1 MSWASCL
8 LHYNQ
13 SPVRATSS
21 TVLSITAPPYWAKGL
36 AWLLLS
42 EYPLDQQVRERTWAG
57 QRLNR
62 HTLTPLLI
70 SSRLISDA
78 DAATW
83 ELEAGMGNPPWQRQL
98 LIRAAGEGGGV
109 LLWHYRLLQIWLQLI
124 LLVLSPSKRNLST
137 QASNWTATAMVI
149 FFSLP

>member
-1 MSWASCL
+1 
-8 LHYNQ
+8 
-13 SPVRATSS
+13 
-21 TVLSITAPPYWAKGL
+21 
-36 AWLLLS
+36 
-42 EYPLDQQVRERTWAG
+42 
-57 QRLNR
+57 
-62 HTLTPLLI
+62 
-70 SSRLISDA
+70 
-78 DAATW
+78 
-83 ELEAGMGNPPWQRQL
+83 MGNPPWQRQL

>member
-21 TVLSITAPPYWAKGL
+21 TVLSITAPPYLAKGL
-36 AWLLLS
+36 ARLPLS
-42 EYPLDQQVRERTWAG
+42 EHPLDQQVRESTWAG
-57 QRLNR
+57 QRLHR
-62 HTLTPLLI
+62 HTLTPLLV

-83 ELEAGMGNPPWQRQL
+83 ESGAGMGNPPWRRRL
-98 LIRAAGEGGGV
+98 LIRAAGEGCGV
-109 LLWHYRLLQIWLQLI
+109 LFWQYRLLQIWLQLI

-137 QASNWTATAMVI
+137 QASNWTATAMAI